1 MFKRICYLEHSS
13 TSDFRLNAN
22 IEEEHF
28 ILQYLSASIFLG
40 LHYIHK
46 KKILHRDLKTAN
58 VFLTKD
64 HNSVNYLVKIGDLGV
79 AKLLDTSTALASTI
93 VGTP

>member
-13 TSDFRLNAN
+13 TSDFRWNAN
-22 IEEEHF
+22 FEEEHF